1 MFCYVANAIGLTW
14 ALNPTGI
21 FLQHMHHY
29 KHWQTSPAIDQS
41 LKPTLTNLLF
51 RILCLYIHYRYLMSN
66 LLGNPMIQNSVWFTI
81 GRSIQSEVK
90 LNYNGCVTIIAALK
104 RNWRGVYQL
113 LIYFHCLLAE
123 RQTVGMWL
131 TLKLR
136 LIGWGPWTDGFQ
148 SNAPSLSVL
157 LTNVSRFLSWS
168 TSKEILYKTRSS
180 SVSGREI
187 SH

>member
-1 MFCYVANAIGLTW
+1 MFCYVVNAIGLTW

-66 LLGNPMIQNSVWFTI
+66 LLGNPIIQNSVWFTI

-104 RNWRGVYQL
+104 RNWRGVSVTHIFPLSFGWETNCRHVTHAETQADRL
-113 LIYFHCLLAE
+113 RALNRWFPVKHSLFILIVDECQSLF
-123 RQTVGMWL
+123 V
-131 TLKLR
+131 
-136 LIGWGPWTDGFQ
+136 LIHVQRNVIQNSKFF
-148 SNAPSLSVL
+148 SVWKR
-157 LTNVSRFLSWS
+157 N
-168 TSKEILYKTRSS
+168 
-180 SVSGREI
+180 
-187 SH
+187 